1 VQLGIRYHI
10 FTGKRK
16 IDHLIDGDLPG
27 TDYTVTESC
36 WSNADVFQEYMKDH
50 FSKYVHVKEGEHLL
64 VLYDGHV
71 MLSLIDWAK
80 ERSITLFLLPPHTP
94 HILQPLDVGC
104 FGPLQKIYNKECSS
118 YLRKNLGQVVCRLN
132 ICQISAKS
140 YSLALSPE
148 NLRSSFRRAGIYP
161 YNTEAVP
168 SYPLKPSDVYRK
180 CTGTEPQ
187 RTGNTRMWG
196 HSRT

>member
-1 VQLGIRYHI
+1 MQLGIRYHI

-16 IDHLIDGDLPG
+16 IDHLIDGSLPG

-80 ERSITLFLLPPHTP
+80 ERSIT
-94 HILQPLDVGC
+94 
-104 FGPLQKIYNKECSS
+104 
-118 YLRKNLGQVVCRLN
+118 
-132 ICQISAKS
+132 
-140 YSLALSPE
+140 
-148 NLRSSFRRAGIYP
+148 
-161 YNTEAVP
+161 
-168 SYPLKPSDVYRK
+168 
-180 CTGTEPQ
+180 
-187 RTGNTRMWG
+187 
-196 HSRT
+196 